1 MSEYYP
7 DYILKIYRRDPAAI
21 MPKKNH
27 SSGVFD
33 DAASDLF
40 THYRVILAPGERCLV
55 DTGLSM
61 IIPDNY
67 WVKFHERSGLA
78 AKHGVR
84 VGAGVIDSGY
94 TGPIKVVLHNTGHE
108 TVTIESGQ
116 AIAQFTIEKV
126 RPVAFVEIDTENYI
140 YECEKRQRGERGFG
154 SSDSK

>member
-1 MSEYYP
+1 MSMHYP
-7 DYILKIYRRDPAAI
+7 DYILKIYRREPNAI
-21 MPKKNH
+21 MPKKAH
-27 SSGVFD
+27 DMGVFD

-40 THYRVILAPGERCLV
+40 TYQDITLPAGERVLV

-78 AKHGVR
+78 AKHGIR

-94 TGPIKVVLHNTGHE
+94 TGPIKVLLHNT
-108 TVTIESGQ
+108 TASPVTILSGQ
-116 AIAQFTIEKV
+116 AIAQFTFEKV
-126 RPVAFVEIDTENYI
+126 RPVTFVEIDTENYV